1 MHLEEDENKDD
12 IFGEEYKNYDLLP
25 NLNISEFTGKNETVV
40 ENSPNKPIFER
51 IEEKELQNLHH
62 QTELSR
68 DKDDKSNKEKL
79 KIKKKKSFCDDSLKD
94 SSNILNKKTNRD
106 EDQKVKKK
114 EKIKKRKSKMEITSK
129 NYTEINNYEEI
140 KKENEK
146 KIYEAYQN
154 DKKIYESFNQEQ
166 FLDMYVDQAP
176 SGGDLFEAINEED
189 SNAEVNKSKPSYNTQ
204 VISNIQETFN
214 MIISSVEN
222 Q

>member
-1 MHLEEDENKDD
+1 MGTKM
-12 IFGEEYKNYDLLP
+12 
-25 NLNISEFTGKNETVV
+25 S
-40 ENSPNKPIFER
+40 
-51 IEEKELQNLHH
+51 
-62 QTELSR
+62 
-68 DKDDKSNKEKL
+68 
-79 KIKKKKSFCDDSLKD
+79 
-94 SSNILNKKTNRD
+94 
-106 EDQKVKKK
+106 KKK